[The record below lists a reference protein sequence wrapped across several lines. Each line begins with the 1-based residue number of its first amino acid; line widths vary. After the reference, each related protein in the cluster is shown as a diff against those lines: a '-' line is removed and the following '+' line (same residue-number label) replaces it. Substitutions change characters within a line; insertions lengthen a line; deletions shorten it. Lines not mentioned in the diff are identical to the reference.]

1 MEQAD
6 VVVVGAGP
14 GGSSA
19 AYFLARAGARVIL
32 LDKETFPRDKTCGDC
47 VSGSALKQL
56 DRMGLNGWIE
66 TEGFHAPSGV
76 RIGAP
81 NGELAVLEI
90 ASRSNQTFRFGRTIP
105 RRKLDTA
112 LLGVATAAGAQ
123 FMAGARATGTSVEDG
138 SANVYVVANGK
149 TQTLRCQI
157 VIAADGTK
165 GSFSHSVGLQE
176 GPLVG
181 VAVRAYLAGDDHC
194 ENFFDMFYEA
204 DIVPGYGWVF
214 PVGHGV
220 CNVGIG
226 MTVMQANG
234 NSLKG
239 QLQEF
244 ISTNPHVLDRL
255 PNHKVVEGPHG
266 ASLYWS
272 FRPKRAYRDRLLAV
286 GDAVGLIN
294 PLTGSGI
301 SKALISGEIAAQCAH
316 DAVASGDCSADSLAI
331 YGRKL
336 WSRFGKRHVQLK
348 IVQRLFR
355 HRRILN
361 RLVYLLNHEASANQV
376 ASNILRSKMDYMAL
390 LKPSVLIRLLV

>member
-19 AYFLARAGARVIL
+19 AYFLARAGARVVL

-47 VSGSALKQL
+47 VSHSALEQL
-56 DRMGLNGWIE
+56 SRMGLDGWLE
-66 TEGFHAPSGV
+66 TRSFHAPTGV

-90 ASRSNQTFRFGRTIP
+90 SSHSEQTFRFGRIIP
-105 RRKLDTA
+105 RRELDAT
-112 LLGVATAAGAQ
+112 LLNVATAAGAQ
-123 FMAGARATGTSVEDG
+123 FVAGARATGMSVDNER
-138 SANVYVVANGK
+138 ANVYVVANGK

-165 GSFSHSVGLQE
+165 GSFSHSVGLQK

-194 ENFFDMFYEA
+194 ENFFDVFYEA

-214 PVGHGV
+214 PVGHGI

-226 MTVMQANG
+226 MIAMQANG
-234 NSLKG
+234 NSLKSR
-239 QLQEF
+239 LQEF
-244 ISTNPHVLDRL
+244 ISTNPYVLDRL

-266 ASLYWS
+266 ASLCWS
-272 FRPKRAYRDRLLAV
+272 FRPKRTYRDRLLTV
-286 GDAVGLIN
+286 GDVVGLIN

-301 SKALISGEIAAQCAH
+301 SKALISGEIAAQCAY
-316 DAVASGDCSADSLAI
+316 DALASGDCSADGLAI
-331 YGRKL
+331 YGGKL
-336 WSRFGKRHVQLK
+336 WARFGKRHVQLK

-376 ASNILRSKMDYMAL
+376 ASNILRSKMDYVAL
-390 LKPSVLIRLLV
+390 LKPSVLVRLLV